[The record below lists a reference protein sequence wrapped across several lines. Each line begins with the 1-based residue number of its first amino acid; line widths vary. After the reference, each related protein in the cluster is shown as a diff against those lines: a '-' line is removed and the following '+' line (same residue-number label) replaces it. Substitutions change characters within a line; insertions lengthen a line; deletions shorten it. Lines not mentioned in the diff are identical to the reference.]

1 MLLAHTASSP
11 LPVVV
16 LEVLMLRQVALRK
29 LLGDGARVLRIFQ
42 VRCVEGQE
50 AAGLLLCEHTPVWRR
65 LTVRA
70 ITIVGALPHCTTST
84 THNDDCTT
92 ASPMPPPSRPLSQH
106 SSHLL
111 CILVPLAPQTTFKD
125 TLLASLC
132 CTEYCRGLILIQP
145 SVRPKCDRMCV
156 SSFDRIFLN
165 KRSQKK
171 LFFAFLN

>member
-1 MLLAHTASSP
+1 
-11 LPVVV
+11 
-16 LEVLMLRQVALRK
+16 MLRQVALRK

-50 AAGLLLCEHTPVWRR
+50 AGVVVVQAYTGVAKAYCEGDYFGLWALR
-65 LTVRA
+65 LYGTAPLQPR
-70 ITIVGALPHCTTST
+70 TT
-84 THNDDCTT
+84 TT
-92 ASPMPPPSRPLSQH
+92 ASPIPPPSRPLPQH